1 MRSILVANPKGGS
14 GKTTVSTNLAGLF
27 ANRRYR
33 TVLADMDKQR
43 SAAHWL
49 LRRPLE
55 LPRIVPWTAD
65 TDRKEIKAY
74 DPQWVII
81 DSPAGVHGEKLTD
94 LVRRCELVLVP
105 VAPSAFDMEAT
116 LAFLSQLH
124 KEKPVRKGE
133 SQVAVVGNRVDSRT
147 VAATELEAFLKSLE
161 LPILSY
167 FRDAQIYVH
176 CARDGHSL
184 FDVAPSRA
192 EAELEQWRPIQRWL
206 ARHLKNTGGT

>member
-33 TVLADMDKQR
+33 TVLADMDRQR
-43 SAAHWL
+43 SAEHWL
-49 LRRPLE
+49 ARRPLE
-55 LPRIVPWTAD
+55 LPRIVAWTAN
-65 TDRKEIKAY
+65 TDKKEIKAY
-74 DPQWVII
+74 DPHWVII
-81 DSPAGVHGEKLTD
+81 DSPAGVHGDKLAD

-116 LAFLSQLH
+116 LAFLQELR

-133 SQVAVVGNRVDSRT
+133 SQVAVVGSRVDART
-147 VAATELEAFLKSLE
+147 VAATELEAFLKSLD

-167 FRDAQIYVH
+167 LRDAQIYVH

-192 EAELEQWRPIQRWL
+192 EIDLEQWRPIQRWL
-206 ARHLKNTGGT
+206 TRHLKAARDG